1 MNRKAEFYGGRVYY
15 RRVYYGRV
23 YYGRVYYSLSDNLSS
38 IIDIF

>member
-1 MNRKAEFYGGRVYY
+1 MNRKAGFYGGRVYY